1 MRTNIIRSESLM
13 VSCDA
18 VNGWSVVEIDGEVDA
33 HTAPMIREVV
43 INLLAEGHHHFVLDL
58 NFVTFMDSMGLGV
71 IVAIT
76 KRIREHEGSL
86 RIASASGR
94 ILRIFDLSCGRP
106 GTSTPPSAS
115 SVSRDTKF
123 ATRAS
128 PGSPRSST
136 AISMSRPLQ
145 LHGLLPG
152 LALAGRETVGVPHTH
167 DARR

>member
-1 MRTNIIRSESLM
+1 MRTNIVRSESLM

-94 ILRIFDLSCGRP
+94 ILRIFDLSGMRE
-106 GTSTPPSAS
+106 SYEIFPSAGEATQ
-115 SVSRDTKF
+115 SVP
-123 ATRAS
+123 S
-128 PGSPRSST
+128 PGSLAHWPRPSS
-136 AISMSRPLQ
+136 
-145 LHGLLPG
+145 
-152 LALAGRETVGVPHTH
+152 E
-167 DARR
+167 